1 MTIYPSPDGR
11 LSKLL
16 FAAFCLMVGALAVP
30 AAALD
35 VAQADKLVEQWLD
48 TERQATRLQ
57 TDWRLQQP
65 VLLQRIDLLKA
76 EKAQLQA
83 LLKGSNASRDDVA
96 MRRAELLAEQTRMEA
111 AQAEL
116 QAGLESLDKRLTHL
130 AALLPPP
137 LQSRWR
143 DEEASLGKSPDAS
156 RQLQVVLAQMS
167 LLAEFDN
174 RISLHEMPIALPDGG
189 DLLVKQ
195 LYLGLGA
202 SWFVSPDGSRA
213 GIGRATPD
221 GWTWY
226 FDKSLESEDIAK
238 AIAIF
243 EKQQEADFVDL
254 PLRINQA
261 ESL

>member
-1 MTIYPSPDGR
+1 MTINSPLDGR
-11 LSKLL
+11 SAKRLS
-16 FAAFCLMVGALAVP
+16 AVFCLVLSALAVP
-30 AAALD
+30 AVALD

-65 VLLQRIDLLKA
+65 VLRQRIDLLKA

-83 LLKGSNASRDDVA
+83 MLKGSSASQDDVA
-96 MRRAELLAEQTRMEA
+96 MRRAELLAQQTRMEA

-116 QAGLESLDKRLTHL
+116 QAGLDSLGKRLAFLSAH
-130 AALLPPP
+130 LPPP

-143 DEEASLGKSPDAS
+143 DETASLGKSPDAS
-156 RQLQVVLAQMS
+156 KQLQVVLAQLS
-167 LLAEFDN
+167 LLAEFDS
-174 RISLHEMPIALPDGG
+174 RISLHETPIALPDGG
-189 DLLVKQ
+189 ELLVKQ

-213 GIGRATPD
+213 GTGRATRE
-221 GWTWY
+221 GWSWQ
-226 FDKSLESEDIAK
+226 FDESREAEDIAR

-261 ESL
+261 GSL